1 MGSIH
6 LCCNLVTPGIAIW
19 VLDPQVGQWF
29 SRYFMR
35 KIFVGE
41 GLFNSANKNVIGNIL

>member
-1 MGSIH
+1 MGLIH
-6 LCCNLVTPGIAIW
+6 LCCNLGTLGIAIW

-29 SRYFMR
+29 SRYFMK

-41 GLFNSANKNVIGNIL
+41 GLFNSANKNEIGNIS